1 VSPVLPVLAVAQM
14 TAVQGFAPV
23 LVSRPRSR
31 GLHLHQ
37 LDVPRGRGTD
47 SASFTDSGA
56 LRAGRRT
63 LCGQRARR
71 WYRAGIDGRPLCR
84 RCTRKALALT
94 SVVDGDRAARLVSTD
109 DLVRTVVTARTPA
122 DLSAARVLAFTP
134 GVHPLMGTVDGP
146 DGPVR
151 LSRLLEQAADRISR
165 RSPLS
170 PRDHTWAARLRP
182 VARFP
187 RRVR

>member
-31 GLHLHQ
+31 VLHLHQ

-71 WYRAGIDGRPLCR
+71 WYRAGLDGRPLCR
-84 RCTRKALALT
+84 RCTR
-94 SVVDGDRAARLVSTD
+94 
-109 DLVRTVVTARTPA
+109 
-122 DLSAARVLAFTP
+122 
-134 GVHPLMGTVDGP
+134 
-146 DGPVR
+146 
-151 LSRLLEQAADRISR
+151 
-165 RSPLS
+165 
-170 PRDHTWAARLRP
+170 
-182 VARFP
+182 
-187 RRVR
+187 